1 MRSGWLIVFLILLPA
16 IAMAQPGKVYKSLSD
31 VSNPEEVYIL
41 RLRHKKLTHI
51 PDEVFKMTN
60 LRELDLSRNRLEE
73 VSPDIV
79 ALQNLEVLNLGRNNI
94 DSLPLEVAQ
103 LSHLAELDVSRN
115 PLVALPDEMGYMLSL
130 RRLIV
135 WSTALYAVPESFADL
150 DSRLELLDM
159 RSCQLSRDDQHAIRA
174 ILPSV
179 KIWWDQA
186 CNCK

>member
-1 MRSGWLIVFLILLPA
+1 MKACRLIMFLLLLPA
-16 IAMAQPGKVYKSLSD
+16 FVVAQPDKVYKSLAD
-31 VSNPEEVYIL
+31 VRNPEDVYIL
-41 RLRHKKLTHI
+41 RLRHKKLTKI
-51 PDEVFKMTN
+51 PSEVFAMVN
-60 LRELDLSRNRLEE
+60 LRELDLSRICLEE
-73 VSPDIV
+73 VSPEIV
-79 ALQNLEVLNLGRNNI
+79 SLQNLEVLNLGRNNI

-103 LSHLAELDVSRN
+103 LSHLSVLDVNRN

-159 RSCQLSRDDQHAIRA
+159 RSCQLSRDDQQAIRA